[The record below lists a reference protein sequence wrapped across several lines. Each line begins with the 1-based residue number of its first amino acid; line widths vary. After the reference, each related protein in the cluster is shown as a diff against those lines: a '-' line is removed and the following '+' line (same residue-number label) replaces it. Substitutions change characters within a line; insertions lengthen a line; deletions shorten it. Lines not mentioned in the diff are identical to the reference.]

1 MDTWSLQTF
10 VMVFCGSV
18 IGTALGTLWAVIV
31 CALLVIVGIGVV
43 MAGGS
48 DFILNQIALGP
59 FFGPHLGSFLVPII
73 ASAYSAGVRKNH
85 PTGNGKDIVSP
96 LIGTSWDVLAVGGLI
111 GCFNWV
117 LFNLII
123 QIPIL
128 NQFDGFG
135 LSIMIC
141 CLLGRAV
148 FTREGPFGSKES
160 IQKYGLLGTDNGNI
174 AWQANQSTDFIK
186 SMFLGG
192 CLGALFGG
200 IALAIVDAMQPMVD
214 SGAVAA
220 GNVTLC
226 AQLIGWAIAIFSLL
240 PAFFSTK
247 SFANVPSWHSQCS
260 VPALVAMYTG
270 SIVAAAVTGV
280 LMWLL
285 QELMARLFVNHAS
298 NSFCD
303 PPASAIAFGT
313 FFVNILLKPEFLNL
327 SSLFH

>member
-1 MDTWSLQTF
+1 METWSFGTF
-10 VMVFCGSV
+10 AMVFCGDV

-31 CALLVIVGIGVV
+31 CALLIIVGIGVV

-59 FFGPHLGSFLVPII
+59 FFGPHLGSFLVPIM
-73 ASAYSAGVRKNH
+73 ASAYAAGVRKNH

-96 LIGTSWDVLAVGGLI
+96 LFATSWDVLVVGGLC

-117 LFNLII
+117 LFNLLIKT
-123 QIPIL
+123 PIL
-128 NQFDGFG
+128 NQFDGLG

-141 CLLGRAV
+141 CLLARAL
-148 FTREGPFGSKES
+148 FTREGPFGSMES
-160 IQKYGLLGTDNGNI
+160 IRTVGLLKTDNGRI
-174 AWQANQSTDFIK
+174 SWQANQSTNFPR
-186 SMFLGG
+186 SMLLGG

-200 IALAIVDAMQPMVD
+200 IALAIIDAMQPMVD
-214 SGAVAA
+214 SGVVNS
-220 GNVTLC
+220 GNVLLC

-240 PAFFSTK
+240 PAFFATK
-247 SFANVPSWHSQCS
+247 SFSNVPSWHSQCS
-260 VPALVAMYTG
+260 VPALVAIYTG
-270 SIVAAAVTGV
+270 SITAAAVTGV

-285 QELMARLFVNHAS
+285 QELMARLIQNHAS

-313 FFVNILLKPEFLNL
+313 FFVNILFKPEFLNL
-327 SSLFH
+327 VRFF

>member
-1 MDTWSLQTF
+1 METWSFQTF
-10 VMVFCGSV
+10 LMVFCGGV
-18 IGTALGTLWAVIV
+18 IGTALGTLWAVVV

-59 FFGPHLGSFLVPII
+59 FFGPHLGSFLVPIM
-73 ASAYSAGVRKNH
+73 ASAYSAGIRKNH
-85 PTGNGKDIVSP
+85 ATGNGKDIVSP
-96 LIGTSWDVLAVGGLI
+96 LFATSWDVLVVGGLC
-111 GCFNWV
+111 GCFNWI

-123 QIPIL
+123 ATPVL

-135 LSIMIC
+135 LSILIC
-141 CLLGRAV
+141 CLLARAV
-148 FTREGPFGSKES
+148 FTREGPFGNRES
-160 IQKYGLLGTDNGNI
+160 IRAIGLLKTDNGRI
-174 AWQANQSTDFIK
+174 AWQANQSTNFPR
-186 SMFLGG
+186 SLVLGG

-200 IALAIVDAMQPMVD
+200 IALAIVDAMQPMVE
-214 SGAVAA
+214 SGAVTA
-220 GNVTLC
+220 GNVTLS

-247 SFANVPSWHSQCS
+247 TSANVPSWHSQCS
-260 VPALVAMYTG
+260 VPALAAMYTG
-270 SIVAAAVTGV
+270 SIAVAAIAGI

-313 FFVNILLKPEFLNL
+313 FFINILFKPEFLNL
-327 SSLFH
+327 ASLF